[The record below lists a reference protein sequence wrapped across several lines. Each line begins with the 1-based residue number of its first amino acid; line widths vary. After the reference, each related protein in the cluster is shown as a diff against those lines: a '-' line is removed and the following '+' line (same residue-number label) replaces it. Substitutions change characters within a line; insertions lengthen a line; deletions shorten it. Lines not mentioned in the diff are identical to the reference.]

1 MYLLELFNTNQ
12 SFHKGG
18 ISNYIRFNVL
28 QLKWTNTLVLDQRQ
42 LKNNIKGYIHKGR
55 KRKNMWKNHTFS
67 FIYCS
72 TAKASASLLSSP
84 NALINELRAKR
95 LGVRPSVVIN
105 LNAFTASSDKPC
117 ENYAKYYQ
125 IHYLT
130 NPLTEYE
137 LKMKFRGKKH
147 KVHFQ
152 PNILSHSQ
160 FFMFFNGRK
169 IKNQWFPNR
178 N

>member
-1 MYLLELFNTNQ
+1 M
-12 SFHKGG
+12 
-18 ISNYIRFNVL
+18 FNVL
-28 QLKWTNTLVLDQRQ
+28 QLIWTNTLVLDQRQ

-55 KRKNMWKNHTFS
+55 KRKNMWKKHTFS

-130 NPLTEYE
+130 NPLHWIRVKDE
-137 LKMKFRGKKH
+137 
-147 KVHFQ
+147 
-152 PNILSHSQ
+152 ILEKTYGAFSAYYP
-160 FFMFFNGRK
+160 
-169 IKNQWFPNR
+169 FPQLVL
-178 N
+178 